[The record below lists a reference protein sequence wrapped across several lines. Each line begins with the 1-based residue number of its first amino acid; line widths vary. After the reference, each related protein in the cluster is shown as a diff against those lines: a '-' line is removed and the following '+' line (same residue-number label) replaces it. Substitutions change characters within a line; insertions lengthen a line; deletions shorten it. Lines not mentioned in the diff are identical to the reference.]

1 MIIINNS
8 FYLSQKSLKYMTIIG
23 FLIFLVVTPIMMYF
37 YEISNYPVNFFE
49 SQLSFDGNII
59 KAHYTLMNRNE
70 INLYK
75 LANIFDYFFLIS
87 MGVIRFSVCIRIK
100 RRFDNNS
107 MLKKIGNLFII
118 LGILSTIFDGLENIF
133 ILLMANDPIA
143 FPNWYALIHSWFAFL
158 KYILMFG
165 VMVWI
170 PIGLIFSSIYFKNK

>member
-1 MIIINNS
+1 MMLINKS
-8 FYLSQKSLKYMTIIG
+8 FYLSQKSLRYMTIFG
-23 FLIFLVVTPIMMYF
+23 FLFILVATPIMMYF

-59 KAHYTLMNRNE
+59 KAHYDLMNKNE

-75 LANIFDYFFLIS
+75 LANIFDYFFMIS
-87 MGVIRFSVCIRIK
+87 MCVVRFSVSIRIK
-100 RRFDNNS
+100 RRFGNES
-107 MLKKIGNLFII
+107 MFKKIGNIFII
-118 LGILSTIFDGLENIF
+118 LGVLSTIFDGLENIF

-158 KYILMFG
+158 KYTLMFG

-170 PIGLIFSSIYFKNK
+170 PIGLIFSSRYFKN